1 VTEDV
6 VPLAFPDAPR
16 AHLDTVIGDLVTAA
30 QEVLATQGRLRSLF
44 EASRLVASE
53 LDLPVVLRRIISAA
67 VDLVGARYGAIGVIA
82 PDGTLAQFI
91 HVGMPDDLAKQ
102 IGHLPRGHGLL
113 GALIEEQEPIML
125 EHLRD
130 DPRSSGFPSEHPP
143 MDSFLGVPVRVRGEV
158 YGNLYLS
165 EHARGK
171 FSAEDQE
178 LLIALAGTAGAAI
191 DHARLFDESRRR
203 QRWSA
208 ASAEVTAALLS
219 DHAEDSLALL
229 ADRVAG
235 LADADLVCVALPITD
250 TTMVIEVARG
260 ELADSF
266 TGRSFDPTDTLTGQ
280 ALASGQPVLS
290 DLSFTS
296 AVEPTLTIGPTM
308 ALPFASSDAPAGV
321 LTVSRLPGRARF
333 STSDLDMA
341 ADFATQASV
350 ALTLASVRADRQ
362 RLAVLEDRG
371 RIARDLHDNVI
382 QRLFGAGLSLQ
393 AVAGGV
399 SDPASRAK
407 IALQVDALDAAIAEI
422 RTAIFTLTAV
432 PDSDAPSL
440 RHRVIDVLGE
450 MSDLFDESPR
460 VTFTGAV
467 DLMAG
472 PDLAD
477 DVIAVVREG
486 LSNVARHAAAQHTTT
501 SIAVAHGRLVV
512 TIEDDGRGIGDGAQR
527 SSGTGNLSQRAL
539 ARGGDFSIRNG
550 DERGTVL
557 RWDVPL
563 DTTEVRG

>member
-1 VTEDV
+1 MTEDV

-16 AHLDTVIGDLVTAA
+16 AHLDNVIGDLVTAA

-53 LDLPVVLRRIISAA
+53 LDLPVVLRRIISSA

-113 GALIEEQEPIML
+113 GALIEEQEPIRL

-130 DPRSSGFPSEHPP
+130 DPRSSGFPAAHPP
-143 MDSFLGVPVRVRGEV
+143 MESFLGVPVRVRGEV

-165 EHARGK
+165 EHASGS

-219 DHAEDSLALL
+219 DHAEDSLALI

-235 LADADLVCVALPITD
+235 LADADLVCIALPATG
-250 TTMVIEVARG
+250 TTMIIEIARG

-266 TGRSFDPTDTLTGQ
+266 MGRTFDADGTIAGQ
-280 ALASGQPVLS
+280 AMASGQPALS
-290 DLSFTS
+290 DLAHDSES
-296 AVEPTLTIGPTM
+296 DPHLTFGPTM
-308 ALPFASSDAPAGV
+308 ALPFASSDAPTGV
-321 LTVSRLPGRARF
+321 LTVSRLPGRPRF

-393 AVAGGV
+393 AVAGGIT
-399 SDPASRAK
+399 DAASRAK
-407 IALQVDALDAAIAEI
+407 IAQQVDALDAAIAEI
-422 RTAIFTLTAV
+422 RTAIFTLTTT
-432 PDSDAPSL
+432 PDTETPSL

-460 VTFTGAV
+460 LTFTGAV
-467 DLMAG
+467 DLMAT

-486 LSNVARHAAAQHTTT
+486 LSNVARHALAEHTSA
-501 SIAVAHGRLVV
+501 SIAVAEGRLVV
-512 TIEDDGRGIGDGAQR
+512 VIEDDGRGVGDGAER
-527 SSGTGNLSQRAL
+527 SSGTGNLNQRAR
-539 ARGGDFSIRNG
+539 ARGGEFSISNG

-563 DTTEVRG
+563 DTMEVAG